1 MIDLRKKP
9 DLSSVASDL
18 KALTTA
24 SKTLNEL
31 TDKLTEQ
38 VAQIESVVN
47 TLNLGLRVSVIVSS
61 YGDDN
66 EPWINYKKRLSYSK
80 NDGKWGFEVEE
91 FEDDDNDPG
100 RYRNHA
106 SWAFKD
112 APRSLRLEV
121 VHKIPELI
129 KAMVQ
134 ECERVA
140 DEINEKLDD
149 AIAIAASLSAPVV
162 LKPVRQIVLKPVG
175 K

>member
-9 DLSSVASDL
+9 DLSSVESDL
-18 KALTTA
+18 KALTKA
-24 SKTLNEL
+24 SKTLNDL

-47 TLNLGLRVSVIVSS
+47 TLNLGLRVSVAVHS
-61 YGDDN
+61 YSGED
-66 EPWINYKKRLSYSK
+66 EPWLSSDLRLSYDK
-80 NDGKWGFEVEE
+80 NYGKWGFEIEE
-91 FEDDDNDPG
+91 FEIDANDPDH
-100 RYRNHA
+100 YRNYR

-112 APRSLRLEV
+112 APRLLRLEV
-121 VHKIPELI
+121 VHKIPELM

-134 ECERVA
+134 ESERAA
-140 DEINEKLDD
+140 DQINEKLDD

-162 LKPVRQIVLKPVG
+162 LKPMRQIVLKPVG